1 MKIKEISID
10 GKNIGSLEASDK
22 VFKVKPRK
30 DIIQQVIDWQQ
41 NRMFKKTGHTKS
53 RGEVKG
59 SRKKIVQQKGS
70 GGARHGNITAPIF
83 VGGGIAHG
91 PRHRGSYAVKK
102 LNKKVRRLGLVH
114 ALSVKAGLD
123 QLAVFSE
130 PKISSLK
137 TKHFKDFLKNIKSKS
152 ALFIHH
158 KEAPKEFV
166 RSIKNI
172 PNSKKIEDAGTNVYD
187 LIKYEKILFTK
198 ESIKAIEERLNK
210 SWKTKTRLLI

>member
-1 MKIKEISID
+1 MKINEISID
-10 GKNIGSLEASDK
+10 GKNVGSLEASDK

-91 PRHRGSYAVKK
+91 PRHRGNYAVKK
-102 LNKKVRRLGLVH
+102 LNKKVRKLGLVH
-114 ALSVKAGLD
+114 ALSAKASSD
-123 QLAVFSE
+123 QIVVFNE
-130 PKISSLK
+130 PKMSDLK
-137 TKHFKDFLKNIKSKS
+137 TKNFKDFLKNIKSKS

-158 KEAPKEFV
+158 KDAPKEFV

-172 PNSKKIEDAGTNVYD
+172 PNSKKLEDVGTNVYD
-187 LIKYEKILFTK
+187 LIKYEKVLFTK
-198 ESIKAIEERLNK
+198 ESFKAIEERLNK
-210 SWKTKTRLLI
+210 

>member
-1 MKIKEISID
+1 MKIDEITID
-10 GKNIGSLEASDK
+10 GKNVGSVEASDK
-22 VFKVKPRK
+22 IFNVKPRQ

-91 PRHRGSYAVKK
+91 PRHRGHYAVKK
-102 LNKKVRRLGLVH
+102 LNKKVRKLGLVH
-114 ALSVKAGLD
+114 ALSTKASLK
-123 QLAVFSE
+123 QIAVFTE
-130 PKISSLK
+130 PKTSGLK
-137 TKHFKDFLKNIKSKS
+137 TKNFKDFLKNIKSKS

-158 KEAPKEFV
+158 KDSPKEFV

-172 PNSKKIEDAGTNVYD
+172 PNSKKIEDVGTNVYD
-187 LIKYEKILFTK
+187 LIKYEKVFFTK
-198 ESIKAIEERLNK
+198 ESFKAIEDRLNK
-210 SWKTKTRLLI
+210 

>member
-1 MKIKEISID
+1 MKINEISID
-10 GKNIGSLEASDK
+10 GKNVGSLEASDK

-91 PRHRGSYAVKK
+91 PRHRGNYAVKK
-102 LNKKVRRLGLVH
+102 LNKKVRKLGLVH
-114 ALSVKAGLD
+114 ALSVKAKSD
-123 QLAVFSE
+123 QIAIFNE
-130 PKISSLK
+130 PKMSGLK
-137 TKHFKDFLKNIKSKS
+137 TKNFKDFLKNIKSKS

-158 KEAPKEFV
+158 KDAPKEFV

-172 PNSKKIEDAGTNVYD
+172 PNSKKLEDVGTNVYD
-187 LIKYEKILFTK
+187 LIKYEKVLFTK
-198 ESIKAIEERLNK
+198 ESFKAIEERLN
-210 SWKTKTRLLI
+210 R

>member
-1 MKIKEISID
+1 MKIDEITID
-10 GKNIGSLEASDK
+10 GKNVGSVEASDK
-22 VFKVKPRK
+22 IFNVKPRQ

-91 PRHRGSYAVKK
+91 PRHRGQYAVKK
-102 LNKKVRRLGLVH
+102 LNKKVRKLGLVH
-114 ALSVKAGLD
+114 ALSTKASLK
-123 QLAVFSE
+123 QIAVFTE
-130 PKISSLK
+130 PKTSGLK
-137 TKHFKDFLKNIKSKS
+137 TKNFKDFLKNIKSKS

-158 KEAPKEFV
+158 KNAPKEFV

-172 PNSKKIEDAGTNVYD
+172 PNSKKIEDVGTNVYD
-187 LIKYEKILFTK
+187 LIKYEKVFFTK
-198 ESIKAIEERLNK
+198 ESFKAIEDRLNK
-210 SWKTKTRLLI
+210 

>member
-1 MKIKEISID
+1 MKIDEITID
-10 GKNIGSLEASDK
+10 GKNVGSVEASDK
-22 VFKVKPRK
+22 IFNVKPRQ

-91 PRHRGSYAVKK
+91 PRHRGQYAVKK
-102 LNKKVRRLGLVH
+102 LNKKVRKLGLVH
-114 ALSVKAGLD
+114 ALSTKASLK
-123 QLAVFSE
+123 QIAVFTE
-130 PKISSLK
+130 PKTSGLK
-137 TKHFKDFLKNIKSKS
+137 TKNFKDFLKNIKSKS

-158 KEAPKEFV
+158 KDAPKAFV

-172 PNSKKIEDAGTNVYD
+172 PNSKKIEDVGTNVYD
-187 LIKYEKILFTK
+187 LIKYEKVFFTK
-198 ESIKAIEERLNK
+198 ESFKAIEDRLNK
-210 SWKTKTRLLI
+210 

>member
-1 MKIKEISID
+1 MKIDEITID
-10 GKNIGSLEASDK
+10 GKNVGSVEASDK
-22 VFKVKPRK
+22 IFNVKPRQ

-91 PRHRGSYAVKK
+91 PRHRGNYAVKK
-102 LNKKVRRLGLVH
+102 LNKKVRKLGLVH
-114 ALSVKAGLD
+114 ALSVKAKSD
-123 QLAVFSE
+123 QIVIFNE
-130 PKISSLK
+130 PKMSGLK
-137 TKHFKDFLKNIKSKS
+137 TKNFKDFLKNIKSKS

-158 KEAPKEFV
+158 KNAPKEFV

-172 PNSKKIEDAGTNVYD
+172 PNSKKLEDVGTNVYD
-187 LIKYEKILFTK
+187 LIKYEKVLFTK
-198 ESIKAIEERLNK
+198 ESFKAIEERLNK
-210 SWKTKTRLLI
+210 

>member
-1 MKIKEISID
+1 MKINEISID
-10 GKNIGSLEASDK
+10 GKNVGSLEASDK

-59 SRKKIVQQKGS
+59 SRRKIVQQKGS

-91 PRHRGSYAVKK
+91 PRHRGNYAVKK
-102 LNKKVRRLGLVH
+102 LNKKVRKLGLVH
-114 ALSVKAGLD
+114 ALSVKAKSD
-123 QLAVFSE
+123 QIAIFNE
-130 PKISSLK
+130 PKMSGLK
-137 TKHFKDFLKNIKSKS
+137 TKNFKDFLKNIKSKS

-158 KEAPKEFV
+158 KDAPKEFV

-172 PNSKKIEDAGTNVYD
+172 PNSKKLEDVGTNVYD
-187 LIKYEKILFTK
+187 LIKYEKVLFTK
-198 ESIKAIEERLNK
+198 ESFKAIEERLNK
-210 SWKTKTRLLI
+210 

>member
-1 MKIKEISID
+1 MKINEISID
-10 GKNIGSLEASDK
+10 GKNVGSLEASDK

-91 PRHRGSYAVKK
+91 PRHRGNYAVKK
-102 LNKKVRRLGLVH
+102 LNKKVRKLGLVH
-114 ALSVKAGLD
+114 ALSVKAKSD
-123 QLAVFSE
+123 QIAIFNE
-130 PKISSLK
+130 PKMSGLK
-137 TKHFKDFLKNIKSKS
+137 TKNFKDFLKNIKSKS

-158 KEAPKEFV
+158 KDAPKEFV

-172 PNSKKIEDAGTNVYD
+172 PNSKKLEDVGTNVYD
-187 LIKYEKILFTK
+187 LIKYEKVLFTK
-198 ESIKAIEERLNK
+198 ESFRAIEERLNK
-210 SWKTKTRLLI
+210 

>member
-1 MKIKEISID
+1 MKIDEITID
-10 GKNIGSLEASDK
+10 GKNVGSIEASDK
-22 VFKVKPRK
+22 IFNVKPRQ

-91 PRHRGSYAVKK
+91 PRHRGQYAVKK
-102 LNKKVRRLGLVH
+102 LNKKVRKLGLVH
-114 ALSVKAGLD
+114 ALSTKASLK
-123 QLAVFSE
+123 QIAVFTE
-130 PKISSLK
+130 PKTSGLK
-137 TKHFKDFLKNIKSKS
+137 TKNFKDFLKNIKSKS

-158 KEAPKEFV
+158 KDSPKEFV

-172 PNSKKIEDAGTNVYD
+172 PNSKKIEDVGTNVYD
-187 LIKYEKILFTK
+187 LIKYEKVFFTK
-198 ESIKAIEERLNK
+198 ESFKAIEDRLNK
-210 SWKTKTRLLI
+210 

>member
-1 MKIKEISID
+1 MKIDEISID
-10 GKNIGSLEASDK
+10 GKSIGTVEASDK

-30 DIIQQVIDWQQ
+30 DIIQQVVDWQQ

-59 SRKKIVQQKGS
+59 SRRKIVQQKGS

-91 PRHRGSYAVKK
+91 PRHRGDYAVKK
-102 LNKKVRRLGLVH
+102 LNKKVRKLGLVH
-114 ALSVKAGLD
+114 ALSSKAVLKKI
-123 QLAVFSE
+123 AVLTD
-130 PKISSLK
+130 PNTTGLK
-137 TKHFKDFLKNIKSKS
+137 TKNFKNFLKNINSKS

-158 KEAPKEFV
+158 KDAPKEFV

-172 PNSKKIEDAGTNVYD
+172 PNSKKLEDVGTNVYD

-198 ESIKAIEERLNK
+198 ESFKAVEERL
-210 SWKTKTRLLI
+210 TK

>member
-1 MKIKEISID
+1 MKIDEIAID
-10 GKNIGSLEASDK
+10 GKNVGSVEASDE
-22 VFKVKPRK
+22 VFNVKPRQ

-91 PRHRGSYAVKK
+91 PRHRGQYAVKK
-102 LNKKVRRLGLVH
+102 LNKKVRKLGLVH
-114 ALSVKAGLD
+114 ALSTKASLK
-123 QLAVFSE
+123 QIAVFTE
-130 PKISSLK
+130 PKTSGLK
-137 TKHFKDFLKNIKSKS
+137 TKNFKDFLKNIKSKS

-158 KEAPKEFV
+158 KDAPKEFV

-172 PNSKKIEDAGTNVYD
+172 PNSKKIEDVGTNVYD
-187 LIKYEKILFTK
+187 LIKYEKVFFTK
-198 ESIKAIEERLNK
+198 ESFKAIEDRLNK
-210 SWKTKTRLLI
+210 

>member
-1 MKIKEISID
+1 MKIDEITID
-10 GKNIGSLEASDK
+10 GKNVGSVEASDK
-22 VFKVKPRK
+22 IFNVKPRQ

-91 PRHRGSYAVKK
+91 PRHRGQYAVKK
-102 LNKKVRRLGLVH
+102 LNKKVRKLGLVH
-114 ALSVKAGLD
+114 ALSTKASLK
-123 QLAVFSE
+123 QIAVFTE
-130 PKISSLK
+130 PKTSGLK
-137 TKHFKDFLKNIKSKS
+137 TKNFKDFLKNIKSKS

-158 KEAPKEFV
+158 KYAPKEFV

-172 PNSKKIEDAGTNVYD
+172 PNSKKIEDVGTNVYD
-187 LIKYEKILFTK
+187 LIKYEKVFFTK
-198 ESIKAIEERLNK
+198 ESFKAIEDRLNK
-210 SWKTKTRLLI
+210 

>member
-1 MKIKEISID
+1 MKINEISID
-10 GKNIGSLEASDK
+10 GKNVGSLEASDK

-91 PRHRGSYAVKK
+91 PRHRGNYAVKK
-102 LNKKVRRLGLVH
+102 LNKKVKKLGLVH
-114 ALSVKAGLD
+114 ALSVKAKSD
-123 QLAVFSE
+123 QIAIFNE
-130 PKISSLK
+130 PKMSGLK
-137 TKHFKDFLKNIKSKS
+137 TKNFKDFLKNIKSKS

-158 KEAPKEFV
+158 KDAPKEFV

-172 PNSKKIEDAGTNVYD
+172 PNSKKLEDVGTNVYD
-187 LIKYEKILFTK
+187 LIKYEKVLFTK
-198 ESIKAIEERLNK
+198 ESFKAIEERLNK
-210 SWKTKTRLLI
+210 

>member
-1 MKIKEISID
+1 MKIDEITID
-10 GKNIGSLEASDK
+10 GKNVGSVEASDK
-22 VFKVKPRK
+22 IFNVKPRQ

-41 NRMFKKTGHTKS
+41 NRMFKKMGHTKS

-91 PRHRGSYAVKK
+91 PRHIGQYAVKK
-102 LNKKVRRLGLVH
+102 LNKKVRKLGLVH
-114 ALSVKAGLD
+114 ALSTKASLK
-123 QLAVFSE
+123 QIAVFTE
-130 PKISSLK
+130 PKTSGLK
-137 TKHFKDFLKNIKSKS
+137 TKNFKDFLKNIKSKS

-158 KEAPKEFV
+158 KDAPKEFV

-172 PNSKKIEDAGTNVYD
+172 PNSKKIEDVGTNVYD
-187 LIKYEKILFTK
+187 LIKYEKVFFTK
-198 ESIKAIEERLNK
+198 ESFKAIEDRLNK
-210 SWKTKTRLLI
+210 

>member
-1 MKIKEISID
+1 MKIDEITID
-10 GKNIGSLEASDK
+10 GKNVGSVEASDK
-22 VFKVKPRK
+22 IFNVKPRQ

-91 PRHRGSYAVKK
+91 PRHRGQYAVKK
-102 LNKKVRRLGLVH
+102 LNKKVRKLGLVH
-114 ALSVKAGLD
+114 ALSTKASLK
-123 QLAVFSE
+123 QIAVFAE
-130 PKISSLK
+130 PKTSGLK
-137 TKHFKDFLKNIKSKS
+137 TKNFKDFLKNIKSKS

-158 KEAPKEFV
+158 KDAPKEFV

-172 PNSKKIEDAGTNVYD
+172 PNSKKIEDVGTNVYD
-187 LIKYEKILFTK
+187 LIKYEKVFFTK
-198 ESIKAIEERLNK
+198 ESFKAIEDRLNK
-210 SWKTKTRLLI
+210 

>member
-1 MKIKEISID
+1 MKINEISID
-10 GKNIGSLEASDK
+10 GKNVGSLEASDK
-22 VFKVKPRK
+22 VFKVKPRQ

-59 SRKKIVQQKGS
+59 SRRKIVQQKGS

-91 PRHRGSYAVKK
+91 PRHRGNYAVKK
-102 LNKKVRRLGLVH
+102 LNKKVRKLGLVH
-114 ALSVKAGLD
+114 ALSVKAKSD
-123 QLAVFSE
+123 QIVIFNE
-130 PKISSLK
+130 PKMSGLK
-137 TKHFKDFLKNIKSKS
+137 TKNFKDFLKNIKSKS

-158 KEAPKEFV
+158 KDAPKEFV

-172 PNSKKIEDAGTNVYD
+172 PNSKKLEDVGTNVYD
-187 LIKYEKILFTK
+187 LIKYEKVLFTK
-198 ESIKAIEERLNK
+198 ESFKAIEERLNK
-210 SWKTKTRLLI
+210 

>member
-1 MKIKEISID
+1 MKINEISID
-10 GKNIGSLEASDK
+10 GKNVGSLEASDK

-91 PRHRGSYAVKK
+91 PRHRGNYAVKK
-102 LNKKVRRLGLVH
+102 LNKKVRKLGLVH
-114 ALSVKAGLD
+114 ALSVKAKSD
-123 QLAVFSE
+123 QIAIFNE
-130 PKISSLK
+130 PKMSGLK
-137 TKHFKDFLKNIKSKS
+137 TKNFKDFLKNIKSKS

-158 KEAPKEFV
+158 KDAPKEFV

-172 PNSKKIEDAGTNVYD
+172 PNSKKLEDVGTNVYD
-187 LIKYEKILFTK
+187 LIKYEKVLFTK
-198 ESIKAIEERLNK
+198 ESFKAIEERLNK
-210 SWKTKTRLLI
+210 

>member
-1 MKIKEISID
+1 MKINEISID
-10 GKNIGSLEASDK
+10 GKNVGSLEASDK

-91 PRHRGSYAVKK
+91 PRHRGNYAVKK
-102 LNKKVRRLGLVH
+102 LNKKVRKLGLVH
-114 ALSVKAGLD
+114 ALSVKAKSD
-123 QLAVFSE
+123 QIAIFNE
-130 PKISSLK
+130 PKMSGLK
-137 TKHFKDFLKNIKSKS
+137 TKNFKNFLKNIKSKS

-158 KEAPKEFV
+158 KDAPKEFV

-172 PNSKKIEDAGTNVYD
+172 PNSKKLEDVGTNVYD
-187 LIKYEKILFTK
+187 LIKYEKVLFTK
-198 ESIKAIEERLNK
+198 ESFKAIEERLNK
-210 SWKTKTRLLI
+210 

>member
-1 MKIKEISID
+1 MKINEISID
-10 GKNIGSLEASDK
+10 GKNVGSLEASDK
-22 VFKVKPRK
+22 VFKVKPRQ

-59 SRKKIVQQKGS
+59 SRRKIVQQKGS

-91 PRHRGSYAVKK
+91 PRHRGNYAVKK
-102 LNKKVRRLGLVH
+102 LNKKVKKLGLVH
-114 ALSVKAGLD
+114 ALSVKAKSD
-123 QLAVFSE
+123 QIVIFNE
-130 PKISSLK
+130 PKMSGLK
-137 TKHFKDFLKNIKSKS
+137 TKNFKDFLKNIKSKS

-158 KEAPKEFV
+158 KDAPKEFV

-172 PNSKKIEDAGTNVYD
+172 PNSKKLEDVGTNVYD
-187 LIKYEKILFTK
+187 LIKYEKVLFTK
-198 ESIKAIEERLNK
+198 ESFKAIEERLNK
-210 SWKTKTRLLI
+210 

>member
-1 MKIKEISID
+1 MKIDEISID
-10 GKNIGSLEASDK
+10 GKNVGTVDASDK

-30 DIIQQVIDWQQ
+30 DIIQQVVDWQQ
-41 NRMFKKTGHTKS
+41 NKNFKKTGHTKS

-91 PRHRGSYAVKK
+91 PRHRGNIAIKK
-102 LNKKVRRLGLVH
+102 LNKKVRKLGLVH
-114 ALSVKAGLD
+114 ALSAKASQK
-123 QLAVFSE
+123 QLAILFE
-130 PKISSLK
+130 PKITTLK
-137 TKHFKDFLKNIKSKS
+137 TKNFRNFLKNIKSKS

-158 KEAPKEFV
+158 KNAAKEFL

-172 PNSKKIEDAGTNVYD
+172 PNSKRLEDVGTNVYD
-187 LIKYEKILFTK
+187 LLKYEKILFTK
-198 ESIKAIEERLNK
+198 ESFKAIEERLEK
-210 SWKTKTRLLI
+210 

>member
-1 MKIKEISID
+1 MKINEISID
-10 GKNIGSLEASDK
+10 GKNVGSLEASDK
-22 VFKVKPRK
+22 VFKVKPRQ

-59 SRKKIVQQKGS
+59 SRRKIVQQKGS

-91 PRHRGSYAVKK
+91 PRHRGNYAVKK
-102 LNKKVRRLGLVH
+102 LNKKVRKLGLVH
-114 ALSVKAGLD
+114 ALSVKAKSD
-123 QLAVFSE
+123 QIVIFNE
-130 PKISSLK
+130 PKMSGLK
-137 TKHFKDFLKNIKSKS
+137 TKNFKDFLKNIKSKS

-158 KEAPKEFV
+158 KNAPKEFV

-172 PNSKKIEDAGTNVYD
+172 PNSKKLEDVGTNVYD
-187 LIKYEKILFTK
+187 LIKYEKVLFTK
-198 ESIKAIEERLNK
+198 ESFKAIEERLNK
-210 SWKTKTRLLI
+210 

>member
-1 MKIKEISID
+1 MKIDEITID
-10 GKNIGSLEASDK
+10 GKNVGSVEASDK
-22 VFKVKPRK
+22 IFNVKPRQ

-91 PRHRGSYAVKK
+91 PRHRGQYAVKK
-102 LNKKVRRLGLVH
+102 LNKKVRKLGLVH
-114 ALSVKAGLD
+114 ALSTKASLK
-123 QLAVFSE
+123 QIAVFTE
-130 PKISSLK
+130 PKTSGLK
-137 TKHFKDFLKNIKSKS
+137 TKNFKDFLKNIKSKS
-152 ALFIHH
+152 ELFIHH
-158 KEAPKEFV
+158 KDAPKEFV

-172 PNSKKIEDAGTNVYD
+172 PNSKKIEDVGTNVYD
-187 LIKYEKILFTK
+187 LIKYEKVFFTK
-198 ESIKAIEERLNK
+198 ESFKAIEDRLNK
-210 SWKTKTRLLI
+210 

>member
-1 MKIKEISID
+1 MKINEISID
-10 GKNIGSLEASDK
+10 GKNVGSLEASDK

-91 PRHRGSYAVKK
+91 PRHRGNYAVKK
-102 LNKKVRRLGLVH
+102 LNKKVRKLGLVH
-114 ALSVKAGLD
+114 ALSAKASSD
-123 QLAVFSE
+123 QIVVFNE
-130 PKISSLK
+130 PKISDLK
-137 TKHFKDFLKNIKSKS
+137 TKNFKDFLKNIKSKS

-158 KEAPKEFV
+158 KDAPKEFV

-172 PNSKKIEDAGTNVYD
+172 PNSKKLEDVGTNVYD
-187 LIKYEKILFTK
+187 LIKYEKVLFTK
-198 ESIKAIEERLNK
+198 ESFKAIEERLNK
-210 SWKTKTRLLI
+210 

>member
-1 MKIKEISID
+1 MKINEISID
-10 GKNIGSLEASDK
+10 GKNVGSLEASDK

-91 PRHRGSYAVKK
+91 PRHRGNYAVKK
-102 LNKKVRRLGLVH
+102 LNKKVRKLGLVH
-114 ALSVKAGLD
+114 ALSVKAKSD
-123 QLAVFSE
+123 QIAIFNE
-130 PKISSLK
+130 PKMSGLR
-137 TKHFKDFLKNIKSKS
+137 TKSFKDFLKNIKSKS

-158 KEAPKEFV
+158 KDAPKEFV

-172 PNSKKIEDAGTNVYD
+172 PNSKKLEDVGTNVYD
-187 LIKYEKILFTK
+187 LIKYEKVLFTK
-198 ESIKAIEERLNK
+198 ESFKAIEERLNK
-210 SWKTKTRLLI
+210 

>member
-1 MKIKEISID
+1 MKIDEITID
-10 GKNIGSLEASDK
+10 GKNVGSVEASDK
-22 VFKVKPRK
+22 IFNVKPRQ

-91 PRHRGSYAVKK
+91 PRHRGQYAVKK
-102 LNKKVRRLGLVH
+102 LNKKVRKLGLVH
-114 ALSVKAGLD
+114 ALSTKASLK
-123 QLAVFSE
+123 QIAVFTE
-130 PKISSLK
+130 PKTSRLK
-137 TKHFKDFLKNIKSKS
+137 TKNFKDFLKNIKSKS

-158 KEAPKEFV
+158 KDAPKEFV

-172 PNSKKIEDAGTNVYD
+172 PNSKKIEDVGTNVYD
-187 LIKYEKILFTK
+187 LIKYEKVFFTK
-198 ESIKAIEERLNK
+198 ESFKAIEDRLNK
-210 SWKTKTRLLI
+210 